1 MKKILLSI
9 FLCLPFLLSAQ
20 PYTIKHLSI
29 REGLSNNHV
38 VSIAQDK
45 RGSLWFATE
54 EGLNKFDGIRFLT
67 YYKEETTGKQSITG
81 NELNCLLDDPV
92 DSILWI
98 GTQRA
103 GINAYNYAN
112 DSFITYRH
120 NENNPESLVTDD
132 ITKIIAA
139 SDGNLWICTYWKGVD
154 YFDKQTGQFTHY
166 NTETVPGFASNHIWS
181 AIDGG
186 NGLLYIGHVDRGFSI
201 LSIKDKTVKNF
212 THEPQTPNSLPG
224 NEVTCVYKDKSG
236 NIWIGTDRGVVL
248 FNPEAESFI
257 PFDDK
262 TNCISYRVYDIRQL
276 DDNRL
281 WIAMEFGGIAVV
293 DLSQQLFRSSDQI
306 HALSIREGDDEYG
319 LSNSSIRCLLQ
330 DSFGNVWAGSWGGG
344 INFIKREPSL
354 FSTYKYF
361 PFPST
366 NNSLNSKI
374 ASGVCMDKAGNLW
387 IGTDGGGINV
397 FNKGRRIAIYNADNK
412 KFRSNTVQAAL
423 CDSK

>member
-212 THEPQTPNSLPG
+212 THEPQNPNSLPG

-236 NIWIGTDRGVVL
+236 NIWIGANEQLIFTTHNTDMLDLNLPKHSYMFLRKLPEDGRYKISAVSASDVL
-248 FNPEAESFI
+248 KRNT
-257 PFDDK
+257 D
-262 TNCISYRVYDIRQL
+262 
-276 DDNRL
+276 
-281 WIAMEFGGIAVV
+281 
-293 DLSQQLFRSSDQI
+293 
-306 HALSIREGDDEYG
+306 SIRNAVENDVFAS
-319 LSNSSIRCLLQ
+319 LPQ
-330 DSFGNVWAGSWGGG
+330 DSLLDELEMGW
-344 INFIKREPSL
+344 
-354 FSTYKYF
+354 
-361 PFPST
+361 
-366 NNSLNSKI
+366 
-374 ASGVCMDKAGNLW
+374 MDE
-387 IGTDGGGINV
+387 
-397 FNKGRRIAIYNADNK
+397 
-412 KFRSNTVQAAL
+412 Q
-423 CDSK
+423 